1 MGGEGTEAVIV
12 IPTYNE
18 KDNLRP
24 LVEEI
29 LRLPR
34 RLRIVIV
41 DDNSPDGTGQVAD
54 ELAAQMAEVQVI
66 HRSGKGGRGSACLA
80 GFRYALQETEAP
92 LILEMDADFSHHPR
106 YIPELLDKARQADV
120 VIGSRY
126 LRDSRIVDWGLRRR
140 IFSRLANLFARTMLG
155 VPIADYTNGFRCYR
169 REVLE
174 ALDLDS
180 IQTTGYIVLS
190 ETALRLHKA
199 GARFAEI
206 PTVFVNRKRG
216 QSNTTLSE
224 IVDAFAAV
232 WRLRRRYARA
242 QR

>member
-1 MGGEGTEAVIV
+1 MGGEATEAVIV

-18 KDNLRP
+18 RDNLPP

-54 ELAAQMAEVQVI
+54 ELAAQRPEVRVI

-80 GFRYALQETEAP
+80 GFRYALQETKAP
-92 LILEMDADFSHHPR
+92 LIMEMDADFSHHPR
-106 YIPELLDKARQADV
+106 YIPELLDTARQADV

-190 ETALRLHKA
+190 ETALRLHRA

-224 IVDAFAAV
+224 IMDAFAAV
-232 WRLRRRYARA
+232 WRLRRRYA
-242 QR
+242 

>member
-1 MGGEGTEAVIV
+1 VSGQEIEAVIV

-18 KDNLRP
+18 RDNLRS

-34 RLRIVIV
+34 RLRIVVV
-41 DDNSPDGTGQVAD
+41 DDSSPDGTGQEAD
-54 ELAAQMAEVQVI
+54 HLAAQMPDVRVI
-66 HRSGKGGRGSACLA
+66 HRSGKGGRGSACIA
-80 GFRYALQETEAP
+80 GFRYALQETAAP
-92 LILEMDADFSHHPR
+92 LIVEMDADFSHHPR
-106 YIPELLDKARQADV
+106 YVPELLDKAGEADV

-126 LRDSRIVDWGLRRR
+126 LRDSRIVDWGVGRR

-155 VPIADYTNGFRCYR
+155 VPIGDYTNGFRCYR
-169 REVLE
+169 REALE
-174 ALDLDS
+174 ALDLEGV
-180 IQTTGYIVLS
+180 QTTGYIVLS
-190 ETALRLHKA
+190 ETALLLHRA

-206 PTVFVNRKRG
+206 PTVFVNRRWG

-224 IVDAFAAV
+224 IVDAFTAV
-232 WRLRRRYARA
+232 WQLRRRHARA